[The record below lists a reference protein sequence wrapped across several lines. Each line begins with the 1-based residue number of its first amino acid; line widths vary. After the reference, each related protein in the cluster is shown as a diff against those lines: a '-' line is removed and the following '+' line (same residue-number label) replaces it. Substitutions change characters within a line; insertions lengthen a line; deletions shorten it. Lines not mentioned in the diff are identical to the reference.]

1 MYGDDTAIT
10 YSSKNKY
17 DINCVL
23 NEELQMVSEW
33 MYNNKLTLNASK
45 TKVMTFGT
53 SQKNKKGDNLTVKIK
68 DDILENVTEFKH
80 LGVWFDQYL
89 RWDTH
94 IDKTAANISQRIG
107 VM

>member
-1 MYGDDTAIT
+1 MYADDTAIM

-53 SQKNKKGDNLTVKIK
+53 SQKKKNGDNLTVKIK
-68 DDILENVTEFKH
+68 DDILENV
-80 LGVWFDQYL
+80 G
-89 RWDTH
+89 
-94 IDKTAANISQRIG
+94 RI
-107 VM
+107 